1 MTETYL
7 EESLKA
13 EEEEVVL
20 GAEEE
25 IEDMEEAMMTKAM
38 SMMDLIKTES
48 AEKNIKIYVLSVIS
62 LGGRNCKLSRRLKIH
77 FQLPWSATPHTWS
90 IKVKRSKRCWKLEQ
104 TPSSTSL
111 GM

>member
-13 EEEEVVL
+13 EEEVVL

-25 IEDMEEAMMTKAM
+25 IEDMEEEMMTKAM

-62 LGGRNCKLSRRLKIH
+62 LGGRHCK
-77 FQLPWSATPHTWS
+77 
-90 IKVKRSKRCWKLEQ
+90 
-104 TPSSTSL
+104 
-111 GM
+111 

>member
-13 EEEEVVL
+13 EEEVVL
-20 GAEEE
+20 NAEEE

-62 LGGRNCKLSRRLKIH
+62 LGGRHCK
-77 FQLPWSATPHTWS
+77 
-90 IKVKRSKRCWKLEQ
+90 
-104 TPSSTSL
+104 
-111 GM
+111 

>member
-7 EESLKA
+7 GESLKA
-13 EEEEVVL
+13 EEEVVL
-20 GAEEE
+20 GAKEE

-62 LGGRNCKLSRRLKIH
+62 LGGRNC
-77 FQLPWSATPHTWS
+77 
-90 IKVKRSKRCWKLEQ
+90 
-104 TPSSTSL
+104 
-111 GM
+111 M

>member
-7 EESLKA
+7 EESLEA
-13 EEEEVVL
+13 EEELVL

-62 LGGRNCKLSRRLKIH
+62 LGGRHCK
-77 FQLPWSATPHTWS
+77 
-90 IKVKRSKRCWKLEQ
+90 
-104 TPSSTSL
+104 
-111 GM
+111 

>member
-13 EEEEVVL
+13 EEEVVL
-20 GAEEE
+20 GAKEE

-62 LGGRNCKLSRRLKIH
+62 LGDRNCK
-77 FQLPWSATPHTWS
+77 
-90 IKVKRSKRCWKLEQ
+90 
-104 TPSSTSL
+104 
-111 GM
+111 

>member
-7 EESLKA
+7 GESLNA
-13 EEEEVVL
+13 EEEVML
-20 GAEEE
+20 GAKEE

-62 LGGRNCKLSRRLKIH
+62 LGGRNCK
-77 FQLPWSATPHTWS
+77 
-90 IKVKRSKRCWKLEQ
+90 
-104 TPSSTSL
+104 
-111 GM
+111 

>member
-13 EEEEVVL
+13 EEEVVL
-20 GAEEE
+20 GAKEE

-62 LGGRNCKLSRRLKIH
+62 LGDRDCK
-77 FQLPWSATPHTWS
+77 
-90 IKVKRSKRCWKLEQ
+90 
-104 TPSSTSL
+104 
-111 GM
+111 

>member
-13 EEEEVVL
+13 EEEVVL

-62 LGGRNCKLSRRLKIH
+62 LGGRHCK
-77 FQLPWSATPHTWS
+77 
-90 IKVKRSKRCWKLEQ
+90 
-104 TPSSTSL
+104 
-111 GM
+111 

>member
-7 EESLKA
+7 EESLQA
-13 EEEEVVL
+13 EEGEVVL

-62 LGGRNCKLSRRLKIH
+62 LGGRHCK
-77 FQLPWSATPHTWS
+77 
-90 IKVKRSKRCWKLEQ
+90 
-104 TPSSTSL
+104 
-111 GM
+111 